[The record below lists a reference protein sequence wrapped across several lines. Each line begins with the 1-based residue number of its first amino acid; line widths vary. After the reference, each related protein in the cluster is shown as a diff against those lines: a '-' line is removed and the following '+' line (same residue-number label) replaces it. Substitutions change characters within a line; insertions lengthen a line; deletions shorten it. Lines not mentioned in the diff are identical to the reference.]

1 MSRVCRNIRNSAK
14 SQCHKLEHGSKIW
27 LLKTHSHT
35 SERLGYEARNN
46 EKKRRKRRHYNK
58 ANHRRKPPAYRQRDE
73 GGRDEKGVMIRP
85 TIVKNLPRTA
95 SKAWGGRDEEKR
107 NEGELRRYDKGNQRQ
122 NPPTARHRGEGRDER
137 RNQTKL

>member
-1 MSRVCRNIRNSAK
+1 MGRRY
-14 SQCHKLEHGSKIW
+14 GSSKPTPTP
-27 LLKTHSHT
+27 LNGLAMKPGTM
-35 SERLGYEARNN
+35 
-46 EKKRRKRRHYNK
+46 KRK
-58 ANHRRKPPAYRQRDE
+58 E
-73 GGRDEKGVMIRP
+73 GNAD
-85 TIVKNLPRTA
+85 TIIKQTTVENLPRTA